1 MMNEMN
7 VQIDELIA
15 KKLCGENTPEDDA
28 VLQEW
33 LDAAP
38 DNQQIY
44 NAHAKQWMEVE
55 ALIKGVE
62 FDTAAAWEKVAAK
75 TVAAKTVAAK
85 PAPVRRT
92 ISLKS
97 VSWAAAAILVVG
109 VVLYRVAI
117 PGYSEEVFAENGN
130 LEVVLPDDTHVTLHK
145 GAKLAYNKTFTGK
158 ERKVSLEGEAFFKV
172 HRDEQHPF
180 VIDAQAARVQVL
192 GTAFDLKCS
201 KDAAS
206 VAVVEGKV
214 KFSAGD
220 DKNTFVVLTKGQQA
234 QLNNDKMV
242 SSAIEDENFLY
253 WKTGIISYH
262 ERELQAVFAQLSE
275 IFEKDIVLN
284 GTMPADQSKQLITV
298 SFNGQ
303 GLESIL
309 SEICLVARCRWE
321 KGPGDQYNI
330 SPQ

>member
-28 VLQEW
+28 VLHEW
-33 LDAAP
+33 LEAAP
-38 DNQQIY
+38 DNRRIY
-44 NAHAKQWMEVE
+44 DTLAKQWMEVE

-75 TVAAKTVAAK
+75 TVDVK
-85 PAPVRRT
+85 PVPVRRS
-92 ISLKS
+92 ISLRS
-97 VSWAAAAILVVG
+97 ISWAAAAILVVG
-109 VVLYRVAI
+109 VLLYRVAV

-145 GAKLAYNKTFTGK
+145 GSKLAYNKTFTGK

-201 KDAAS
+201 DKAAS

-220 DKNTFVVLTKGQQA
+220 DKNTYVVLTKGQQA
-234 QLNNDKMV
+234 QLNNDKIV
-242 SSAIEDENFLY
+242 SGAIEDENFLY

-262 ERELQAVFAQLSE
+262 ERELQAAVTQLSK
-275 IFEKDIVLN
+275 IFEKDITL
-284 GTMPADQSKQLITV
+284 TSAMPADQSRQLITV
-298 SFNGQ
+298 SFDGQ
-303 GLESIL
+303 GLEPIL

-321 KGPGDQYNI
+321 KGPGDKYII
-330 SPQ
+330 SPL

>member
-33 LDAAP
+33 LKAAP
-38 DNQQIY
+38 DNRQIY
-44 NAHAKQWMEVE
+44 DKHAKQWMEVE

-75 TVAAKTVAAK
+75 TVDVKAQ
-85 PAPVRRT
+85 PARRI

-97 VSWAAAAILVVG
+97 ISWAAAAILVVG
-109 VVLYRVAI
+109 VLLYRVAV

-130 LEVVLPDDTHVTLHK
+130 MEVVLPDDTHVTLHK
-145 GAKLAYNKTFTGK
+145 GSKLAYNKTFIGK

-192 GTAFDLKCS
+192 GTAFDLKCNEH
-201 KDAAS
+201 AAT
-206 VAVVEGKV
+206 VAVVEGRV

-234 QLNNDKMV
+234 QLTNDKLV

-262 ERELQAVFAQLSE
+262 ERELQAVVAQLSE
-275 IFEKDIVLN
+275 IFEKDISLA
-284 GTMPADQSKQLITV
+284 GTMPVDQAHQLITV
-298 SFNGQ
+298 SFDGQ
-303 GLESIL
+303 GLEPIL

-321 KGPGDQYNI
+321 KGPGDKYNI
-330 SPQ
+330 SPR

>member
-28 VLQEW
+28 ALQEW

-38 DNQQIY
+38 DNQHIY
-44 NAHAKQWMEVE
+44 GAHAKQWMEVE

-75 TVAAKTVAAK
+75 TVNVK
-85 PAPVRRT
+85 PQPARRT

-97 VSWAAAAILVVG
+97 ISWAAAAILVVG
-109 VVLYRVAI
+109 VLLYRVAV

-130 LEVVLPDDTHVTLHK
+130 FEVVLPDDTHVTLHK
-145 GAKLAYNKTFTGK
+145 GSKLAYNKTFAGK
-158 ERKVSLEGEAFFKV
+158 ERKVALEGEAFFKV

-201 KDAAS
+201 EHAAS

-220 DKNTFVVLTKGQQA
+220 DKSTYVVLTKGQQA
-234 QLNNDKMV
+234 QLTNYKMV

-262 ERELQAVFAQLSE
+262 ERELQAVVAQLSE
-275 IFEKDIVLN
+275 IFEKDITL
-284 GTMPADQSKQLITV
+284 TDAMPVDQSRQLITV
-298 SFNGQ
+298 SFDGQ
-303 GLESIL
+303 GLEPIL

-321 KGPGDQYNI
+321 KGPGDKYNI
-330 SPQ
+330 SPR

>member
-28 VLQEW
+28 LLQEW
-33 LDAAP
+33 IDAAP
-38 DNQQIY
+38 DNQMIY
-44 NAHAKQWMEVE
+44 DAHAKQWMEVE

-75 TVAAKTVAAK
+75 TVAAK
-85 PAPVRRT
+85 PALVRRT

-97 VSWAAAAILVVG
+97 ISWAAAAILVVG

-130 LEVVLPDDTHVTLHK
+130 MEVVLPDDTHVTLHK

-220 DKNTFVVLTKGQQA
+220 DKNTFVVLTKGQKA

-253 WKTGIISYH
+253 WKTGIISYN
-262 ERELQAVFAQLSE
+262 ERELQAVVAQLSE
-275 IFEKDIVLN
+275 IFEKDIVLA
-284 GTMPADQSKQLITV
+284 GTMSADQSNQLITV

-321 KGPGDQYNI
+321 KGPGGQYNI

>member
-28 VLQEW
+28 VLHEW
-33 LDAAP
+33 LEAAP
-38 DNQQIY
+38 DNRRIY
-44 NAHAKQWMEVE
+44 DTHAKQWMEVE

-75 TVAAKTVAAK
+75 TVDVK
-85 PAPVRRT
+85 PVPVRRT
-92 ISLKS
+92 ISLRS
-97 VSWAAAAILVVG
+97 ISWAAAAILVVG
-109 VVLYRVAI
+109 VLLYRVAV

-145 GAKLAYNKTFTGK
+145 GSKLAYNKTFTGK

-201 KDAAS
+201 DKAAS

-220 DKNTFVVLTKGQQA
+220 DKNTYVVLTKGQQA
-234 QLNNDKMV
+234 QLNNDKIV
-242 SSAIEDENFLY
+242 SGAIEDENFLY

-262 ERELQAVFAQLSE
+262 ERELQAAVTQLSK
-275 IFEKDIVLN
+275 IFEKDITL
-284 GTMPADQSKQLITV
+284 TSAMPADQSRQLITV
-298 SFNGQ
+298 SFDGQ
-303 GLESIL
+303 GLEPIL

-321 KGPGDQYNI
+321 KGPGDKYII
-330 SPQ
+330 SPL

>member
-7 VQIDELIA
+7 VLIDELIA

-33 LDAAP
+33 LEAAP
-38 DNQQIY
+38 ENQHIY
-44 NAHAKQWMEVE
+44 EAHAKQWMEVE

-75 TVAAKTVAAK
+75 TVDAK
-85 PAPVRRT
+85 PQPARRT

-97 VSWAAAAILVVG
+97 ISWAAAAILVVG
-109 VVLYRVAI
+109 VLLYRVAV

-130 LEVVLPDDTHVTLHK
+130 MEVVLPDDTHVTLHK
-145 GAKLAYNKTFTGK
+145 GSKLAYNKTFTGK

-201 KDAAS
+201 DHAAS

-214 KFSAGD
+214 KFSDGD
-220 DKNTFVVLTKGQQA
+220 DKSTFVVLTKGQKA
-234 QLNNDKMV
+234 QLTNDKMV
-242 SSAIEDENFLY
+242 GSAIEDDNFLY

-262 ERELQAVFAQLSE
+262 ERELQAVVAQLSE
-275 IFEKDIVLN
+275 IFEKDITLAS
-284 GTMPADQSKQLITV
+284 TMPVDQGRQLITV
-298 SFNGQ
+298 SFDGQ
-303 GLESIL
+303 GLEPIL

-321 KGPGDQYNI
+321 KGPGDKYNI
-330 SPQ
+330 SPR